1 MTIETV
7 VRDAET
13 VEREDAEV
21 MDLRAEEHRAW
32 LDNGGI
38 DELAAHYGAVDSSD
52 DFLF

>member
-13 VEREDAEV
+13 VEREDADV

-38 DELAAHYGAVDSSD
+38 DDLAAHYGAVDTAED
-52 DFLF
+52 LPF